1 MKIIIAIRLFLF
13 FLTSLITVTV
23 FGQLLPDPG
32 CDPLYAVDS
41 VAQTFDMISPNP
53 KLKEARNGS
62 FSKSHLPQLEK
73 ALPDATAGNQEKKQ
87 EQDLKKKTCCE
98 LLSVGVDIYKLN

>member
-13 FLTSLITVTV
+13 LLTSLITITV

-32 CDPLYAVDS
+32 GDPIHAVDS
-41 VAQTFDMISPNP
+41 VSQISDMRSPNP

-62 FSKSHLPQLEK
+62 FSKSHLPQSK
-73 ALPDATAGNQEKKQ
+73 KTLPDATAGNQEKKQ
-87 EQDLKKKTCCE
+87 EQDFKKTCCE
-98 LLSVGVDIYKLN
+98 LLLTGVDIYKLN